1 MIRHSAPTRR
11 SHDFTLCRQ
20 AEESQP
26 APRCRFGSPLFAE
39 ACTDDRSS
47 FPFKYNYC
55 TQYAFPYTLSF
66 EIVLRG
72 ALRKRK
78 GGLSPPALLGNM
90 SDDGRAKSRNSLDVS
105 GGRCCAEPLSFFALD
120 LAQPWRFQVL
130 KQVGAPY
137 RPATNRPERSL
148 LHCAVDVH
156 R

>member
-1 MIRHSAPTRR
+1 VIGNSAPTRR

-47 FPFKYNYC
+47 FPFKYNYY
-55 TQYAFPYTLSF
+55 TQYAFPYTLSL

-78 GGLSPPALLGNM
+78 GGLSSPALLGNM

-105 GGRCCAEPLSFFALD
+105 GGRCCAEPLSFFRLGSRPTVALSS
-120 LAQPWRFQVL
+120 LEA
-130 KQVGAPY
+130 VGRTLPTGY
-137 RPATNRPERSL
+137 E
-148 LHCAVDVH
+148 
-156 R
+156 